1 MADRQPRILLGM
13 AETAGYLASL
23 QRGFEEIGCRCH
35 FIDLTEHPFAY
46 GRTAALPGPSRW
58 RVAITRRLASLPR
71 RSSRRLGWRATTML
85 VDLLMLGWAI
95 GHADLFVFT
104 GHDSLL
110 WRNLDLPLLR
120 LLRKRVVWVFLGSD
134 HRPPYLNGKR
144 VRESL
149 AAGESGYLQMAER
162 TRAFA
167 TIVRRIER
175 RADVVV
181 AMSASAQL
189 HTRSF
194 VHLLAIGI
202 PHAGEREQPEP
213 PATSRRVPGAP
224 VRVLHSPSDPAKG
237 SEAIQRCVA
246 GLAADGL
253 PLEYREITGRPHAEV
268 LDAIVDSDL
277 VVDQLYSDSPLA
289 VFATEAGYRGRAAI
303 VGGYYADEIADD
315 VPAELIPPSRF
326 VAPGRLCAAIEELVR
341 DEAGRAAVGTEL
353 ARFVQ
358 ERWSP
363 ADVARRYLQIAYA
376 VPPAAWLYDPARL
389 RYVHGWGLS
398 EAEIGDYVGGFVER
412 CGDSALAL
420 DHHPGLRDRL
430 LGLTASTHGEA

>member
-1 MADRQPRILLGM
+1 M
-13 AETAGYLASL
+13 AETAGYLAGL

-35 FIDLTEHPFAY
+35 FIDLTEHPFGY
-46 GRTAALPGPSRW
+46 SRTAALPGPSRW
-58 RVAITRRLASLPR
+58 RAALARRVASLPR
-71 RSSRRLGWRATTML
+71 RSWRRLGWRMTMTL
-85 VDLLMLGWAI
+85 VDFLILAWAI
-95 GHADLFVFT
+95 GRADLFVFT

-120 LLRKRVVWVFLGSD
+120 VLGKRVVWVFLGSD

-144 VRESL
+144 VRESR
-149 AAGESGYLQMAER
+149 AAGEDGYQQMAER

-175 RADVVV
+175 RANVVV

-202 PHAGEREQPEP
+202 PHAGDRDEPEP
-213 PATSRRVPGAP
+213 PARPRRVGTP

-246 GLAADGL
+246 GLEANGL
-253 PLEYREITGRPHAEV
+253 SLEYREITGRPHAEV
-268 LDAIVDSDL
+268 LDAIVTSDL

-289 VFATEAGYRGRAAI
+289 AFATEAAYRGRAAI
-303 VGGYYADEIADD
+303 VGGYYADAIADD
-315 VPAELIPPSRF
+315 VPADLIPPSRF
-326 VAPGRLCAAIEELVR
+326 VAPGQLCAAIEELAR
-341 DEAGRAAVGTEL
+341 DEAGRAALGTQL
-353 ARFVQ
+353 ARFVR

-363 ADVARRYLQIAYA
+363 ADVARRYVQIAYA
-376 VPPAAWLYDPARL
+376 GPPAAWLYDPARL

-398 EAEIGDYVGGFVER
+398 EAEIGDYVARFVER
-412 CGDSALAL
+412 CGTSALAL
-420 DHHPGLRDRL
+420 DHHPGLRARL
-430 LGLTASTHGEA
+430 LELAASTQGEA